1 MTMEKGLA
9 VIEVNETGTKGFYI
23 DQDALD
29 FARLNARTD
38 KHRKE
43 AEKAQKKVARNR
55 SKAEKAKAQRKAYT
69 LRTVRDVLICC
80 AICWAVYWAGTAE
93 LAQPIITIPISLF
106 FLCAACVRFGT
117 WYGKVVK

>member
-29 FARLNARTD
+29 FARLNARAD

-43 AEKAQKKVARNR
+43 ATNAQKKADRNR
-55 SKAEKAKAQRKAYT
+55 SKAEKANAKRKAYT
-69 LRTVRDVLICC
+69 LKTFSRILANCGICC
-80 AICWAVYWAGTAE
+80 ASAWAGIAGMIHP
-93 LAQPIITIPISLF
+93 AIFIPVCLF
-106 FLCAACVRFGT
+106 CLCVACIRFGA